1 MGGHVDDGEEAH
13 ECPVVSFSLGPSCIF
28 LVGGLTKDIE
38 PLPLILTSGDVLIL
52 GGPSRLK
59 FHGIPKVFVADG
71 PPEEL
76 KPSSLSSIIKL
87 GSSTTTTSE
96 IHSVLNIHHSGCP
109 CFLDLI
115 QKEEEDEDNPVC
127 NCGYVTVSEIQRTL
141 KVLCCARINVN
152 LRQVYRTSDTANTRD
167 KDKSTESSAESE
179 IKTISA

>member
-1 MGGHVDDGEEAH
+1 MSSPWQISIG
-13 ECPVVSFSLGPSCIF
+13 PV
-28 LVGGLTKDIE
+28 IE
-38 PLPLILTSGDVLIL
+38 TV
-52 GGPSRLK
+52 
-59 FHGIPKVFVADG
+59 
-71 PPEEL
+71 
-76 KPSSLSSIIKL
+76 KL

-115 QKEEEDEDNPVC
+115 QKEDEDEDDPVC